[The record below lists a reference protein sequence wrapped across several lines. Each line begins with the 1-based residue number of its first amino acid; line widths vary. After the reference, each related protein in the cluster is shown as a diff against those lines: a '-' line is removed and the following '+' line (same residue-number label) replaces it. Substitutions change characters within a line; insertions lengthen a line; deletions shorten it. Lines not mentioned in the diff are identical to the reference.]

1 MEVFQYDPQ
10 HRRDVEGWNIIC
22 FDGEDKIGL
31 TAHEWDEI
39 AMDFLFNEMYA
50 EAEKSYKRG
59 IALGSYRSMAGLGSL
74 YEKQNRLEEAYQCY
88 LEAAM
93 GKDRYALELLS
104 EMYRK
109 GIYVRKDETQAEELI
124 NLTDDKTLIQ
134 LWEAQYKRAEGKTHE

>member
-31 TAHEWDEI
+31 TAQEWNDI
-39 AMDFLFNEMYA
+39 AMDFIFNEMYD

-59 IALGSYRSMAGLGSL
+59 IALGSYRSMAWLGSL
-74 YEKQNRLEEAYQCY
+74 YEKLNRLEEAYQCY

-93 GKDRYALELLS
+93 AKDRYALQQLS
-104 EMYRK
+104 EMYRR
-109 GIYVRKDETQAEELI
+109 GVYVPE
-124 NLTDDKTLIQ
+124 DK
-134 LWEAQYKRAEGKTHE
+134 KRAEDLIRFSEDKELFRRWKLQHNQAEGEES